1 METRKTKVIFTK
13 AGGNANGSPS
23 VCRISL
29 PKAWVNRMGL
39 TPERRE
45 VELAF
50 DGDKVSIQ
58 NLKESPA
65 KRRMLADKKKIRRFA
80 DTYTI
85 EQSNGR
91 DLSVDLGE
99 ICHYLTDFF

>member
-1 METRKTKVIFTK
+1 METRKTKAIFTK

-58 NLKESPA
+58 NLEESPA

-80 DTYTI
+80 LVWGCLLYTSDAAD
-85 EQSNGR
+85 E
-91 DLSVDLGE
+91 L
-99 ICHYLTDFF
+99 